1 MSGTPDQGA
10 GSPWQPF
17 ELCEGVRAQF
27 TGRRGGVSR
36 EPFAGLNLSAAAGDD
51 LAAVARNRQLVAAA
65 CGLGPAGMAWM
76 HQVHG
81 SAVSRMT
88 AGQKAPTA
96 DAIFTDVPGLA
107 LGVLVADCAPVLI
120 ADPVARLAGAAH
132 AGREGMAAGVVP
144 ALVAALARAGA
155 QAGQMHA
162 VIGPAICGGCYEVPA
177 ELRARV
183 AATVPAAGCVTA
195 AGSAGIDIRAGV
207 EAQLAAAGVGKVSTD
222 RRCTAETADLYSYR
236 RDGRTG
242 RFAGLIW
249 LAP

>member
-1 MSGTPDQGA
+1 
-10 GSPWQPF
+10 
-17 ELCEGVRAQF
+17 
-27 TGRRGGVSR
+27 
-36 EPFAGLNLSAAAGDD
+36 PFAGLNLSAAAGDD

-88 AGQKAPTA
+88 AGQEAPTA

-107 LGVLVADCAPVLI
+107 LGVLVADPGG
-120 ADPVARLAGAAH
+120 RLAGPAH

-162 VIGPAICGGCYEVPA
+162 VIGPAI
-177 ELRARV
+177 
-183 AATVPAAGCVTA
+183 
-195 AGSAGIDIRAGV
+195 
-207 EAQLAAAGVGKVSTD
+207 
-222 RRCTAETADLYSYR
+222 
-236 RDGRTG
+236 
-242 RFAGLIW
+242 
-249 LAP
+249 